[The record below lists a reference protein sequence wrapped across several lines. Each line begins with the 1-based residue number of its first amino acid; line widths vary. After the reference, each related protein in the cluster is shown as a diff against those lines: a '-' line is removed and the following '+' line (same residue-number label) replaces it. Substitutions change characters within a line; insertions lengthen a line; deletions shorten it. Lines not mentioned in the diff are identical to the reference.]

1 MDDAQRHQVAIGIGF
16 AVGLGSFFAP
26 QIWPKMPIEL
36 AWTGMA
42 FAVVSLLWGP
52 WPLGATLLKR
62 GAPKELTDDPTEVL
76 PLQEAAR
83 LAYEA
88 VEGTVLGMQAHRLPN
103 APDGPLCFMAEKL
116 YMADMPIYGKRFP
129 SSKVMRL
136 DTDILFSQKFKQDAA
151 VVEDEN
157 NRVTYTD
164 LTAKRGE
171 MTTAIEALQGAYKD
185 R

>member
-1 MDDAQRHQVAIGIGF
+1 MDDAQRHQVAIGTGL

-36 AWTGMA
+36 AWAGMA
-42 FAVVSLLWGP
+42 FAVASLVWGL
-52 WPLGATLLKR
+52 WPLGATWLKR
-62 GAPKELTDDPTEVL
+62 GAPKELANDPEEML
-76 PLQEAAR
+76 PLQVAAR

-88 VEGTVLGMQAHRLPN
+88 FEGTVLGMQAHRMPN

-116 YMADMPIYGKRFP
+116 YEAEMPIYGKRFP

-136 DTDILFSQKFKQDAA
+136 GTDILFSQKFKQDAA
-151 VVEDEN
+151 VVEDEG

-171 MTTAIEALQGAYKD
+171 MAAAIEVLQGAYKD